1 MKKLTEK
8 QIDFLQ
14 IFLGLVAGIGIWVAI
29 YFGSGSNNIIL
40 QYLFLAIFLGIIFG
54 QRKIER
60 TYDIRLTKFTKFWL
74 IGLLVG
80 LGLFVLVGFLS
91 GQMFTAS

>member
-29 YFGSGSNNIIL
+29 YFGSGSDNVIL
-40 QYLFLAIFLGIIFG
+40 QYLFLAIFLVVIFS

-60 TYDIRLTKFTKFWL
+60 TYEIRLTKFTKFWL
-74 IGLLVG
+74 IGLVIGLAVFVRVG
-80 LGLFVLVGFLS
+80 LLT
-91 GQMFTAS
+91 GQMFTNA